1 LGEEKPVDGARNR
14 AARAKNR
21 RVEVKVFSADQ
32 VTASLNGQGAAST
45 SSMQQPAPSNQR

>member
-1 LGEEKPVDGARNR
+1 LGDDKPVDEAHNR

-32 VTASLNGQGAAST
+32 VTAGLNASAADRVQT
-45 SSMQQPAPSNQR
+45 TTTGKQQ